1 MDTIRNISL
10 IGKVRNETASLF
22 EQAERAGNAGGQ
34 LHQLDVDIMLAQTRK
49 IYEYLLQ
56 LETGQIAANREG
68 EKMRKYTPEP
78 VVITIP
84 AKVEAEAEQKA
95 FVEPTEEI
103 QPKQPLPEETIVP
116 EVPEKVQ
123 EADYLWDQPT
133 AEKPQPE
140 EPVFVEKTIVF
151 QAIQSPRS
159 AESEKPKLSS
169 ATVSTLDL
177 FGESAPERIADK
189 LSVQKDNSIATRIE
203 RSKISD
209 LRQAIGINEKFLF
222 INDLFEGNITQYNN
236 AIDELNGFQSF
247 NGARTYFIELSVLY
261 RWPQESIAK
270 EKLMQLIERKFED

>member
-22 EQAERAGNAGGQ
+22 EQAERAGNAGEQ

-56 LETGQIAANREG
+56 LETGQVLANREG
-68 EKMRKYTPEP
+68 EKKQNNSSEP
-78 VVITIP
+78 AVNTIP
-84 AKVEAEAEQKA
+84 AKVEVHVEQKA
-95 FVEPTEEI
+95 IVEPTEEI
-103 QPKQPLPEETIVP
+103 LPQQPLPEETIVP

-133 AEKPQPE
+133 AEVSQPE
-140 EPVFVEKTIVF
+140 EPVFVEKTTVF

-159 AESEKPKLSS
+159 AEYEKPKLSS

-203 RSKISD
+203 RSKIND
-209 LRQAIGINEKFLF
+209 MRQAIGINEKFLF

>member
-140 EPVFVEKTIVF
+140 EPVFVEKTIVL

>member
-1 MDTIRNISL
+1 MDIIRNISL

-84 AKVEAEAEQKA
+84 AKVEVEAEQKA